1 MLKTQRDGFGR
12 RITRNPQDGAKL
24 ERYNRGN
31 KSRMPPW
38 LAMFSK
44 KENRLTEKCETVEP
58 SLGIL
63 STAKIDSIF
72 EIAKVIECFF
82 QKISASLTAGQDW
95 GE

>member
-1 MLKTQRDGFGR
+1 
-12 RITRNPQDGAKL
+12 
-24 ERYNRGN
+24 
-31 KSRMPPW
+31 MPPW

>member
-1 MLKTQRDGFGR
+1 
-12 RITRNPQDGAKL
+12 
-24 ERYNRGN
+24 
-31 KSRMPPW
+31 MPPW

-44 KENRLTEKCETVEP
+44 KENRLKCETVEP

-72 EIAKVIECFF
+72 EIAKVIERFF